1 MTAAASCSA
10 PETVEELFRDMP
22 STPFSSVGYI
32 EHGEYYFA
40 DGEMMFGDSY
50 AVLVEQYGE
59 DNARYIYEAMHPKLD
74 GEYQPVCFI
83 SMPEIPCAEALGKC
97 RARAEEEGRP
107 FRRLDGDIRLIRMLL
122 DGDWPAGE
130 FLVLRPGETIRQT
143 GDWDEILKAVPGGQ
157 S

>member
-1 MTAAASCSA
+1 
-10 PETVEELFRDMP
+10 
-22 STPFSSVGYI
+22 
-32 EHGEYYFA
+32 
-40 DGEMMFGDSY
+40 MMFGDSY
-50 AVLVEQYGE
+50 AALVEQYGE

-130 FLVLRPGETIRQT
+130 FLVLWPGETIRQT
-143 GDWDEILKAVPGGQ
+143 GDWDEILKAVPGGR